1 MTEPV
6 YYLNG
11 EYVAAS
17 QATLRL
23 NDLGI
28 VRGYGVF
35 DLLRTYDGKLFKLHE
50 HVLRLQRSAAA
61 IGLDLPYGPEE
72 IEHLARETYAR
83 NQIAN
88 ATIRIVVTGG
98 AADDFMTPPN
108 RPTLAVLI
116 EPIAPSSNDQYT
128 KGVKL
133 VTTELERIMPTVK
146 SLNYITA
153 IMAMKEAKKAGAVEA
168 LYRTKDGRVTEGT
181 RANFFIIRGQE
192 LITPQEEVL
201 GGITRDVVIEIAED
215 DFQVR
220 EAPIAYAELETC
232 DEAFITSSTKE
243 ILPVVQID
251 DITIGAGR
259 PGPNTRKLM
268 DLFHT
273 YVNAAPH

>member
-61 IGLDLPYGPEE
+61 IGLDLPYDPEE

-259 PGPNTRKLM
+259 PGPNTQKLM

>member
-181 RANFFIIRGQE
+181 RANFFIIRGQK

-259 PGPNTRKLM
+259 PGPNTQKLM

>member
-181 RANFFIIRGQE
+181 RANFFIIRGQA

-201 GGITRDVVIEIAED
+201 GGITRDVVLEIAED

-259 PGPNTRKLM
+259 PGPNTQKLM

>member
-61 IGLDLPYGPEE
+61 IGLDLPYAPEE
-72 IEHLARETYAR
+72 IEQIARETYAR
-83 NQIAN
+83 NQLAN

-201 GGITRDVVIEIAED
+201 GGITRDVVLEIAED

-220 EAPIAYAELETC
+220 ETPIAYAELETC

-259 PGPNTRKLM
+259 PGPNTQKLM

>member
-181 RANFFIIRGQE
+181 RANFFIIRGQK

>member
-259 PGPNTRKLM
+259 PGPNTQKLM